1 MLMVSKVEIS
11 EAEFEIME
19 ILWVRSPQ
27 TSKELLEC
35 LKKNWR
41 LTTLNTLLGRLA
53 KKGAVTYSKSGRE
66 YLYTPL
72 VDRESYVKQESQN
85 FLQKVFDGRLSPL
98 VAHFSKHQPLEK
110 NDIEALKKLIDEWEN
125 EHE

>member
-1 MLMVSKVEIS
+1 MVDKVEIS
-11 EAEFEIME
+11 EAEFEVME

-27 TSKELLEC
+27 TSKELLKS

-98 VAHFSKHQPLEK
+98 VAHFSKHLPLEK
-110 NDIEALKKLIDEWEN
+110 NDIEALKKLIDKWEN